1 MVDPK
6 ELEVEIARLEYAD
19 SSYPNYA
26 KLADLYII
34 QDRQNRGREGT
45 RDIPMYSSTS
55 APEIAEQYGD
65 SEFLTEIDGKDL
77 YGVFGVLDDLMDTLR
92 VVNPRAYNGVM
103 RKLRAL

>member
-6 ELEVEIARLEYAD
+6 ELEVEIARLEYAE

-34 QDRQNRGREGT
+34 QDRQNRKKP
-45 RDIPMYSSTS
+45 DIPAYSS
-55 APEIAEQYGD
+55 APAPQSVSTYGN
-65 SEFLTEIDGKDL
+65 SEFLTEVNGKDL
-77 YGVFGVLDDLMDTLR
+77 SGVFNVMDELMDTLR

-103 RKLRAL
+103 RKIRAL

>member
-26 KLADLYII
+26 KLANLYVI
-34 QDRQNRGREGT
+34 QDRLNRGREEHKEL
-45 RDIPMYSSTS
+45 PMYSS
-55 APEIAEQYGD
+55 APARAGRMGD
-65 SEFLTEIDGKDL
+65 SEFLVEVEGKDMD
-77 YGVFGVLDDLMDTLR
+77 GVLDILDDLMDTLR